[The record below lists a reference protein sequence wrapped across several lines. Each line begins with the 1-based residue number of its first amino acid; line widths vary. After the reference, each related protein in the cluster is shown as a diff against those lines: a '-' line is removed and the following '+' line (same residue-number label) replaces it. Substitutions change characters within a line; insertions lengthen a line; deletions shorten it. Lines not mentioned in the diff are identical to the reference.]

1 MYRNARRWASRSLLL
16 DSWAPRWLGVG
27 GKAKHGKNAERPEDS
42 AQLATSVQTT
52 GETTGSTLVGSPDDS
67 SALSGHDKE
76 ARADAIGEADLQSD
90 LDPVS
95 PSLAEAFA
103 AARETGVRSG
113 GLTGSVL
120 SAHGPVF
127 AAFGQNANGYRS
139 YAGIGT
145 MGEDPLAPYLPQ
157 SPGPAVS
164 GQGSAAVAGGRS
176 HSGKVV
182 ILESSPSAAAV
193 AAHHGGSN
201 SLAFGMPFGV
211 CGCGYFT
218 SPTRIL
224 DWAHGS
230 GLLQQDGQLPGT
242 KFTDGPDYV
251 STIKKA
257 IGASVSDPL
266 VDRDVSSFAGWRGT
280 AEWTNSAISN
290 GSLPGGGEMGT
301 GTGTKGR
308 AVLSGSVTTP
318 PAPSAQRSLATQDL
332 AAAAVAS
339 NAIVLENQKQGNP
352 ESEWGISGSGS
363 TNIEGFATDISVDN
377 GNTVSFKIN
386 TNSTNYRIDIYRLG
400 YYGGMGARK
409 VTTIQHTGLQT
420 QPNPLRNATTGTVD
434 AGNWA
439 VSASWT
445 VPSDAVSG
453 VYIAKLVRQDGTF
466 GENQIP
472 FIVRDDAS
480 HSDIVFQTADETWQA
495 YNGWGGANFY
505 GGNGPATGQGAGR
518 AYALSY
524 NRPISTRD
532 GVGTYAGPQD
542 YLFGA
547 EYAGIYWLEQNGYD
561 VSYLSGVDVD
571 RYGSLLL
578 NHKTYVDA
586 GHDEYWSGQQRT
598 NVEAARDAGVNL
610 MFWSGNEVYWRTR
623 WGNAYSADGTPY
635 RTLIS

>member
-52 GETTGSTLVGSPDDS
+52 GETTGSTLVGNPDDS
-67 SALSGHDKE
+67 SALGGHDKE
-76 ARADAIGEADLQSD
+76 SRVDAIGEADLQSD

-113 GLTGSVL
+113 GLAASVL

-224 DWAHGS
+224 DWAHG
-230 GLLQQDGQLPGT
+230 GALLQQDGQLPGT
-242 KFTDGPDYV
+242 RLTEGPDYV
-251 STIKKA
+251 ATIKRA

-266 VDRDVSSFAGWRGT
+266 LDRNLSPLSNWRAT
-280 AEWTNSAISN
+280 VTSTNLSNFN

-301 GTGTKGR
+301 LTGTKGR
-308 AVLSGSVTTP
+308 GVLSGSVTTP
-318 PAPSAQRSLATQDL
+318 PITQRSLATQSL
-332 AAAAVAS
+332 AAQSLGHCDTGARATARQS
-339 NAIVLENQKQGNP
+339 NTRLVVIPRSRSRRRALKP
-352 ESEWGISGSGS
+352 
-363 TNIEGFATDISVDN
+363 
-377 GNTVSFKIN
+377 
-386 TNSTNYRIDIYRLG
+386 LG
-400 YYGGMGARK
+400 YA
-409 VTTIQHTGLQT
+409 
-420 QPNPLRNATTGTVD
+420 P
-434 AGNWA
+434 WS
-439 VSASWT
+439 SAE
-445 VPSDAVSG
+445 P
-453 VYIAKLVRQDGTF
+453 IR
-466 GENQIP
+466 IP
-472 FIVRDDAS
+472 R
-480 HSDIVFQTADETWQA
+480 
-495 YNGWGGANFY
+495 
-505 GGNGPATGQGAGR
+505 
-518 AYALSY
+518 
-524 NRPISTRD
+524 
-532 GVGTYAGPQD
+532 
-542 YLFGA
+542 
-547 EYAGIYWLEQNGYD
+547 
-561 VSYLSGVDVD
+561 
-571 RYGSLLL
+571 
-578 NHKTYVDA
+578 
-586 GHDEYWSGQQRT
+586 
-598 NVEAARDAGVNL
+598 
-610 MFWSGNEVYWRTR
+610 R
-623 WGNAYSADGTPY
+623 W
-635 RTLIS
+635 